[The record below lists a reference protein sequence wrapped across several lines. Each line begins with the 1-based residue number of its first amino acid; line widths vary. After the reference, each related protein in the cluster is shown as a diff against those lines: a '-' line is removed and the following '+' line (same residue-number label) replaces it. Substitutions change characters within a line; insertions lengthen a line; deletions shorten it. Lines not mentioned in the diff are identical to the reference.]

1 MDKPMVECP
10 FQVDSWSYGW
20 TKYESGWD
28 FRNFSASA
36 LASFQF
42 WPVTT
47 TSTSSACK
55 KGFLGKVSCF
65 LTRILIRKLP
75 FEIVFC
81 CYSCLNL
88 LREKF
93 FQVTTYLFS
102 KFLGAENVVQVCDL
116 FKTLFLLKRTG
127 EKVMKTRK
135 NFEYDTNLDNY
146 SNRMYFSNFSSM
158 FLNPNNFSNLNSN
171 CSNY

>member
-28 FRNFSASA
+28 LRNFSASA

-47 TSTSSACK
+47 TSTSSACE
-55 KGFLGKVSCF
+55 KGFLDKVSCF
-65 LTRILIRKLP
+65 LTRIFIRKIP

-81 CYSCLNL
+81 CYNCLNL
-88 LREKF
+88 LWEKF
-93 FQVTTYLFS
+93 FQVWVTCFPSSWEQENSVEKRLCKFEAEGREFVTFS
-102 KFLGAENVVQVCDL
+102 RHCSCSRELGKQVTNTLIFL
-116 FKTLFLLKRTG
+116 
-127 EKVMKTRK
+127 
-135 NFEYDTNLDNY
+135 Y
-146 SNRMYFSNFSSM
+146 
-158 FLNPNNFSNLNSN
+158 
-171 CSNY
+171 

>member
-65 LTRILIRKLP
+65 VTRILIRKML

-81 CYSCLNL
+81 RYNCLNL
-88 LREKF
+88 QWEKF
-93 FQVTTYLFS
+93 FQLWVTCFPS
-102 KFLGAENVVQVCDL
+102 FWEQEHCWEKGVQVLGQRLRICDL
-116 FKTLFLLKRTG
+116 FKTLFLLKR
-127 EKVMKTRK
+127 
-135 NFEYDTNLDNY
+135 
-146 SNRMYFSNFSSM
+146 
-158 FLNPNNFSNLNSN
+158 NN
-171 CSNY
+171 